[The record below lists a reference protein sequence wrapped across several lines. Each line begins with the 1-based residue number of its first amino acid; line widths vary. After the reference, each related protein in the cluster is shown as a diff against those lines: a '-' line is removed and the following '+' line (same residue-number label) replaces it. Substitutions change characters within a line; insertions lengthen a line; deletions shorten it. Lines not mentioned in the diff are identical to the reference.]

1 MRIRITN
8 KGIYNH
14 NGPVPIGTELDVS
27 DDFKGWQGK
36 WIRVD
41 SPNATLEVATPEKE
55 YEPDRNVEPPKPE
68 VSEDLEL
75 LHLRNEYE
83 RTYGERPHARMKAET
98 IRRKIEEAE

>member
-41 SPNATLEVATPEKE
+41 SPHAALEVATPEPE
-55 YEPDRNVEPPKPE
+55 PE
-68 VSEDLEL
+68 VDEELEAA
-75 LHLRNEYE
+75 RNEYE
-83 RTYGERPHARMKAET
+83 RTFGHAPHHKMKAET
-98 IRRKIEEAE
+98 IRRKLEEVNGDD